1 MNLNLDMSK
10 KLNFNPAQ
18 EPEEK
23 IPAEKARIK
32 AAFEKNID
40 LDGYCWTHG
49 FQVTNRHSIQ
59 TRLAPSAVNQ
69 RAPIQKKYHGG
80 QQLREIIPWDGD
92 GIH

>member
-49 FQVTNRHSIQ
+49 FSVTKRHNSQTCLEPGSGHNRMP
-59 TRLAPSAVNQ
+59 TR
-69 RAPIQKKYHGG
+69 KKCHGG
-80 QQLREIIPWDGD
+80 KQGR
-92 GIH
+92 

>member
-23 IPAEKARIK
+23 IPAEKLMIK

-40 LDGYCWTHG
+40 PDG
-49 FQVTNRHSIQ
+49 
-59 TRLAPSAVNQ
+59 
-69 RAPIQKKYHGG
+69 
-80 QQLREIIPWDGD
+80 
-92 GIH
+92 